1 MITGCT
7 STRKHQGPFKNKIY
21 FLQVLEDTEQVL
33 ELHSE
38 VVSRDRGREHG
49 PGALHYQGP
58 SVEYLAFH
66 ELTIIGEFKA

>member
-49 PGALHYQGP
+49 PGALHY
-58 SVEYLAFH
+58 
-66 ELTIIGEFKA
+66 